1 MSAAVCLR
9 CDWTG
14 ETKRSSCPRCGVR
27 LFRPVRRPGATRPRT
42 RPFRASPEATRAA
55 AAEQTRSSTAAP
67 REPSTAHGETY
78 DSLPDLASGPAVST
92 ARVWPK
98 VCALAVTALLLVRV
112 VISSWTSWTSE
123 RAPTSILPTRE
134 SGRLVYATDVAPKWQ
149 RLWTVDLASAHVTR
163 GPRIPE
169 TSDLLAGWGESWIGF
184 TSGHPNQ
191 RRAAYILTGLGSGDR
206 PHRIAA
212 GDLVTWDS
220 TGRTVV
226 AIRQGSGTGSCGQ
239 AVSVTV
245 VGAGPWRKSRVFS
258 MQTLC
263 REVLSVA
270 AAGAFKFHTRAS
282 GDSAN
287 VLLEGFLVSLRV
299 LHGYAL
305 QSASPSGDL
314 LVSPIEKLPAAR
326 NPIASY
332 GASGRLI
339 SGGPSELFGLGHGRP
354 LPIMVGGHEF
364 GLGRVLA
371 WAPDGAQAL
380 VVGQAGKQRGVF
392 LIQTVFDDTAARLLG
407 RFDVEAAGG
416 TFTEDG
422 TAYVVQSGRLFRVTQ
437 GGLMPV
443 SLPKDAPLPAGPIAW
458 LT

>member
-1 MSAAVCLR
+1 MSGAVCLR

-42 RPFRASPEATRAA
+42 RRFRASPEATRAA
-55 AAEQTRSSTAAP
+55 AAEPTRSSTAAP
-67 REPSTAHGETY
+67 REPNTAHGETY
-78 DSLPDLASGPAVST
+78 DPLPDLASGPAVST
-92 ARVWPK
+92 TRVWPK

-112 VISSWTSWTSE
+112 VISSWTSE
-123 RAPTSILPTRE
+123 RAPTSTLPTRE

-149 RLWTVDLASAHVTR
+149 RLWTVDLASGHVTR
-163 GPRIPE
+163 GPRIPG

-184 TSGHPNQ
+184 TSGHPSH

-226 AIRQGSGTGSCGQ
+226 AIRQRSGTGSCGQ

-245 VGAGPWRKSRVFS
+245 VGASPWRKSRVFS

-287 VLLEGFLVSLRV
+287 VLLEGFLVSHRV

-314 LVSPIEKLPAAR
+314 LVSPIKKLPAAR
-326 NPIASY
+326 NAPPIASY

-339 SGGPSELFGLGHGRP
+339 SGGPSELFGLGQGRP

-392 LIQTVFDDTAARLLG
+392 LIQTVFDDTVARLLG

-422 TAYVVQSGRLFRVTQ
+422 TAYLVQSDRLFRVTQ
-437 GGLMPV
+437 AGVMPV
-443 SLPKDAPLPAGPIAW
+443 SLPKDAPPPAGPIAW